1 MEDREIVKLYLER
14 SEKAITESR
23 KSYSRYCRYIAN
35 RILDSDEDVEEVEND
50 TYMKA
55 WNRIPPDSPDDL
67 GSYLA
72 MLCRGIAIDRY
83 KSEKREKR
91 GGGQYTAVLDE
102 LAECVSDGDESSRI
116 TDRIALRDALNR
128 FLATLPEKT
137 RIVFM
142 KRYFWVS
149 SVKEIS
155 EELGMSESAV
165 KMLLLRTR
173 DKLKTFLEQEGF
185 TV

>member
-23 KSYSRYCRYIAN
+23 KSYSRYCRYIAC
-35 RILDSDEDVEEVEND
+35 RILDSDEDAEEVEDD

-55 WNRIPPDSPDDL
+55 WNRIPPDSPEDL
-67 GSYLA
+67 GSYLG
-72 MLCRGIAIDRY
+72 MLCRGLAIDRL
-83 KSEKREKR
+83 KSSRREKR
-91 GGGQYTAVLDE
+91 GGGQYTAALDE
-102 LAECVSDGDESSRI
+102 LSECITDGDESVVV
-116 TDRIALRDALNR
+116 TDKIALRDAINR
-128 FLATLPEKT
+128 FLASLPEKT

-149 SVKEIS
+149 SISEIS
-155 EELGMSESAV
+155 DELGMSESAV

-173 DKLKTFLEQEGF
+173 DKLKIFLEKEGF
-185 TV
+185 NI

>member
-1 MEDREIVKLYLER
+1 MEDREIVKLYFER
-14 SEKAITESR
+14 SEDAITESR
-23 KSYSRYCRYIAN
+23 KSYGRYCRYIAS
-35 RILDSDEDVEEVEND
+35 RILESDEDVEEVEND

-55 WNRIPPDSPDDL
+55 WSRIPPDRPDAL
-67 GSYLA
+67 GAYLG
-72 MLCRGIAIDRY
+72 MLCRGIAIDRL
-83 KSEKREKR
+83 KSSRREKR
-91 GGGQYTAVLDE
+91 GGGQYAAALDE
-102 LAECVSDGDESSRI
+102 LSECVSDGDESGSI
-116 TDRIALRDALNR
+116 TDKIALRDALNS
-128 FLATLPEKT
+128 FLASLPEKT

-155 EELGMSESAV
+155 DELGMSESAV

-173 DKLKTFLEQEGF
+173 GKLKIFLEKEGF